1 MAGMSSLTGG
11 GGLSADMGSSASNGD
26 IFNTTNA
33 TQGGLNINKG
43 LSVPPWATGV
53 AAIGGVIVTGVY
65 LWKKAKK

>member
-11 GGLSADMGSSASNGD
+11 GGLSADMGSSAKSGD

-43 LSVPPWATGV
+43 LSVPPWATGA
-53 AAIGGVIVTGVY
+53 AAIGGVIVTGIY

>member
-11 GGLSADMGSSASNGD
+11 GGLSADMGSSAKSGD

-43 LSVPPWATGV
+43 LSVPSWATG
-53 AAIGGVIVTGVY
+53 AAAVGGVIVTGVY